1 MSEEQLMETPSGEI
15 YDVFAKVKPEDPLH
29 HVGTVIATE
38 PDLARV
44 YAFSLY
50 QEWTWDEMIAVPRR
64 EIIRVIEVA

>member
-1 MSEEQLMETPSGEI
+1 MSGGRLMETPSGEI
-15 YDVFAKVKPEDPLH
+15 YDVFAKVKADEPLRH
-29 HVGTVIATE
+29 IGTVIASD

-64 EIIRVIEVA
+64 AVIPVIQVA